1 MMRSFWRWALAA
13 VVCTALCAGARAQQA
28 TAVDYAKL
36 SEEAQG
42 WLQGLVRINTIYPPG
57 NELAAAKYLA
67 GILEKEGITTQVIEY
82 APGRGIVIAHLHAG
96 AVPDPARA
104 LLLVGHTDVVGVD
117 RGRWKEDPFA
127 GLIKDGTLWGRGT
140 VDDKGPLIIN
150 LAVFI
155 ALKRGSVRLDR
166 DVILLAEGGEET
178 SGDGIDFA
186 IEKHWDKIAAGFA
199 INEGGRTI
207 VRDGKVFYVGVQ
219 ASEKVSVNVAVIAT
233 GPSGHASI
241 PRKDNAVVHLAE
253 AIAKIGAWETPAKPN
268 TVTRRYFEQLAS
280 IEDPENGKWM
290 RALEQPERMA
300 QAARHLSEANLVW
313 SSMLRTSISPTILV
327 AGVGKNVIPA
337 EARANLNIR
346 LLPGE
351 SLPELIEEMKKLVD
365 DPQIRFEAEAIT
377 RQPAPPSALDS
388 DLYRSFE
395 RATHIVFP
403 GAATLPL
410 MSTWATDSAYLRLR
424 NVQCYGLV
432 PMPLTEE
439 EIGRMHAEDERVPLA
454 ALRKGLEYVYVS
466 VEHFVR
472 AK

>member
-13 VVCTALCAGARAQQA
+13 VACAALCAGAQAQQA
-28 TAVDYAKL
+28 IAVDYAKL

-67 GILEKEGITTQVIEY
+67 GILEKEGITPEVIEY
-82 APGRGIVIAHLHAG
+82 APGRGIVIAHLRAG

-104 LLLVGHTDVVGVD
+104 LLLMGHTDVVGVD
-117 RGRWKEDPFA
+117 RARWKEDPFA
-127 GLIKDGTLWGRGT
+127 GLIQDGTLWGRGT
-140 VDDKGPLIIN
+140 LDDKGPLIIN

-155 ALKRGSVRLDR
+155 ALKRGSVRLER
-166 DVILLAEGGEET
+166 DVIFLAEGGEET

-186 IEKHWDKIAAGFA
+186 IDKHWEKIAAGFA

-219 ASEKVSVNVAVIAT
+219 ASEKISVNVAVIAT

-241 PRKDNAVVHLAE
+241 PRKDNAVVHLAA

-268 TVTRRYFEQLAS
+268 TVTRRYFEQLAT

-290 RALEQPERMA
+290 RALEQPERMV
-300 QAARHLSEANLVW
+300 QAARHLSEANPVW
-313 SSMLRTSISPTILV
+313 SSMLRNSISPTIL
-327 AGVGKNVIPA
+327 AGGVGKNVIPA

-351 SLPELIEEMKKLVD
+351 ALPELIEEMKKLVD
-365 DPQIRFEAEAIT
+365 DPQIRFEAEPIT
-377 RQPAPPSALDS
+377 RQPAPPSLLDS
-388 DLYRSFE
+388 DLYHSFE

-403 GAATLPL
+403 GAATLPM

-466 VEHFVR
+466 VEDFVR